1 MNLHGRGQ
9 SSGRCAL
16 SQPRCARTPSSLAS
30 ASGFPLPHQLPCR
43 CRLPQP
49 LLFASRWVQ
58 PDDSRIRCGPRLSAL
73 EDQIS
78 LWLSGCDGKRL
89 GNGAGELEAGEE
101 DSWRCGGVSGE
112 LGRGITGPVILV
124 LLPASPVGAP
134 APLRSASNR
143 RPVFLRIS
151 ISLNRCKA
159 DPWLYP
165 SQFRLVRTWDWLS
178 APDREPA
185 ARTLRADSSPRKSV
199 LTHSRP
205 ASKGR
210 RTKSP
215 RATLGTS
222 MMSSE
227 DPNRHISHSSFTP
240 PKPRKLCL
248 ERVREG
254 RWGKTKA
261 AQRPCDLWP
270 RTQELG
276 ACELCI
282 LPRDGTP
289 GLRAPEP

>member
-101 DSWRCGGVSGE
+101 DSWR
-112 LGRGITGPVILV
+112 
-124 LLPASPVGAP
+124 
-134 APLRSASNR
+134 
-143 RPVFLRIS
+143 
-151 ISLNRCKA
+151 
-159 DPWLYP
+159 
-165 SQFRLVRTWDWLS
+165 
-178 APDREPA
+178 EPA
-185 ARTLRADSSPRKSV
+185 TRTLRPDSSPRKSV

-215 RATLGTS
+215 QATLGTS
-222 MMSSE
+222 LTSSE
-227 DPNRHISHSSFTP
+227 DPNRHISHSCFTP

-254 RWGKTKA
+254 RWGKTEA